1 MMRQMKMFFLVGVLG
16 LVVAAPASADWLFG
30 VKTGPMVIDSNG
42 YSDTTNT
49 GVVVGYEI
57 GAVVA
62 DLALEA
68 EFTTSTSDG
77 KSESQNVSQNVS
89 LDTQALYLAFRTAG
103 PFYFKAKAGYVN
115 EDLKVGNTSYSD
127 TGLSYGVGLGLGLGL
142 AQLELELTTIDT
154 DIVFISVGAQF

>member
-1 MMRQMKMFFLVGVLG
+1 MRQIKMFFMVGLLG
-16 LVVAAPASADWLFG
+16 LVVATPASADWLFG
-30 VKTGPMVIDSNG
+30 VKTGPMVIDVG
-42 YSDTTNT
+42 GFSDTTNT

-77 KSESQNVSQNVS
+77 KLGSQDVS

-115 EDLKVGNTSYSD
+115 EDLKVGNESSSD